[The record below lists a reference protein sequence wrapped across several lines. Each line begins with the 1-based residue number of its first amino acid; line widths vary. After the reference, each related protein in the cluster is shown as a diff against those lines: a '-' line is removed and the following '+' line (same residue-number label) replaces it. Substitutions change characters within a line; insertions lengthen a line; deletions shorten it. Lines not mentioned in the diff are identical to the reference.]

1 MMKKIIILCT
11 MLLLLVASYLF
22 IPKTNVNY
30 DMTLYLPNDSMTK
43 EGLQILEDEFG
54 SESMIEVMIVD
65 ILVDDLLVLK
75 PLIYGVPYVT
85 KVIWLDDYVDL
96 DVVPVEFI
104 DSSILSHFYT
114 NNTALISISFS
125 IDAYDVALETSIK
138 QIKDIF
144 DLYEIHLRGEALVN
158 IESRTIAKGE
168 IFNIMFFI
176 VPIVILLLIISS
188 HAWIEPVLILIPLGI
203 AILFNL
209 FTNGLL
215 PHVSFITQTMSL
227 ALQLA
232 LSIDYALFMI
242 HRYYEER
249 ESSGAVDSAKK
260 ALKHSIKPIA
270 TSALTTIAGFGAL
283 MLMKFTIGFDIAIV
297 LSKGIVLSFL
307 VTIIVLPV
315 LLIWFDPLIQK
326 TRHKMI
332 IPPFVH
338 MIRFEIKLRY
348 VFITLFVALTVFGF
362 IVQQKTDYLFGANSI
377 GNDNSIVYQDREE
390 INELFGPNEPLMIL
404 VPNETIDQEVL
415 LAQDLLSL
423 ENVLYVSSLV
433 TEVDPLIPRAF
444 LPETLVSN
452 YVGSSYT
459 RFILKTNVHEE
470 NDELFEF
477 IEAIKQTVANH
488 YSEFYLIGQSSALVD
503 IKSSTQNQGL
513 WIMALTVLSVG
524 LIVGLIFKSIKIPL
538 LLVGVILSAIWFNL
552 GLLSLMGI
560 QVIYI
565 GYLVVMSI
573 QLGATI
579 DYAVLLTHR
588 YLEEGK
594 VQEKKKAIETAFS
607 KSSLSIIISGAILSI
622 AGFVEGLFSQIDSVT
637 KIGFLL
643 GRGVLISLLSILI
656 FLPVILYLCIKPK
669 KSID

>member
-1 MMKKIIILCT
+1 MKKIIVLCL
-11 MLLLLVASYLF
+11 MLLLLVASYVF
-22 IPKTNVNY
+22 IPETNVNY

-43 EGLQILEDEFG
+43 KGLKILEDEFG
-54 SESMIEVMIVD
+54 NESMIEVMIKD
-65 ILVDDLLVLK
+65 IPVNDLLLLK
-75 PLIYGVPYVT
+75 PLVYGVPYVT

-96 DVVPVEFI
+96 NVVPIEFI
-104 DSSILSHFYT
+104 DSNILANFYT
-114 NNTALISISFS
+114 NNDALVSISFS
-125 IDAYDVALETSIK
+125 IDSYDVALENSIN
-138 QIKDIF
+138 QIRNIF
-144 DLYEIHLRGEALVN
+144 SAYDIHLRGEALVN
-158 IESRTIAKGE
+158 IESRSIAKGE
-168 IFNIMFFI
+168 ILNIMFFI
-176 VPIVILLLIISS
+176 VPMVILLLIVSS
-188 HAWIEPVLILIPLGI
+188 HAWIEPLLILIPLGI

-215 PHVSFITQTMSL
+215 PNVSFITQTMSL

-249 ESSGAVDSAKK
+249 EFNSASEAAKK

-283 MLMKFTIGFDIAIV
+283 MLMKFSIGFDIAVV
-297 LSKGIVLSFL
+297 LSKGIVLSFI
-307 VTIIVLPV
+307 VTMIVLPI
-315 LLIWFDPLIQK
+315 LLVWFDKLIQK
-326 TRHKMI
+326 TRHRML

-338 MIRFEIKLRY
+338 LIRFEIKLRY
-348 VFITLFVALTVFGF
+348 VLIPLFILLTVFGF
-362 IVQQKTDYLFGANSI
+362 IMQQKTDYLFGANSI
-377 GNDNSIVYQDREE
+377 GNENSIIYKDREI
-390 INELFGPNEPLMIL
+390 INQSFGPNESLIVL
-404 VPNETIDQEVL
+404 VPNETIEQEVL
-415 LAQDLLSL
+415 LATHLISL
-423 ENVLYVSSLV
+423 DHVLYVNSLV
-433 TEVDPLIPRAF
+433 TETDPLVPRSL
-444 LPETLVSN
+444 LPEALVAN

-459 RFILKTNVHEE
+459 RFILKTHIYEE
-470 NDELFEF
+470 NDTLFKF
-477 IEAIKQTVANH
+477 IDDIKETVEDH
-488 YSEFYLIGQSSALVD
+488 YLEFYLVGQSSALVD
-503 IKSSTQNQGL
+503 IKFSTQSQGL
-513 WIMALTVLSVG
+513 WIMLLTVLSVG
-524 LIVGLIFKSIKIPL
+524 LIVGIIFRSIKIPL

-552 GLLSLMGI
+552 SLLAMMGV

-594 VQEKKKAIETAFS
+594 VEQKKKAIETAFS

-643 GRGVLISLLSILI
+643 GRGVLISLLAILI
-656 FLPVILYLCIKPK
+656 FLPVILYVCIKPK
-669 KSID
+669 K

>member
-1 MMKKIIILCT
+1 MKKIVILT
-11 MLLLLVASYLF
+11 FMILLLIASLIF

-43 EGLQILEDEFG
+43 EGLNILENEFG
-54 SESMIEVMIVD
+54 NESMIEVMIMD
-65 ILVDDLLVLK
+65 ISVEDLMMLK
-75 PLIYGVPYVT
+75 QTIYGVAYVS

-96 DVVPVEFI
+96 NIVPIEFI
-104 DSSILSHFYT
+104 DPLILANFYQ
-114 NNTALISISFS
+114 NQNALIMVSFS
-125 IDAYDVALETSIK
+125 IDSYDISLEASIR

-144 DLYEIHLRGEALVN
+144 ENYEIHMRGEPLVN
-158 IESRTIAKGE
+158 IESRAIAKGE

-176 VPIVILLLIISS
+176 VPIVILLLIVSS
-188 HAWIEPVLILIPLGI
+188 HSWIEPLLILIPLGI

-249 ESSGAVDSAKK
+249 ETNNAKQSAKQ

-283 MLMKFTIGFDIAIV
+283 MLMRFSIGLDIAIV
-297 LSKGIVLSFL
+297 LSKGILLSFI
-307 VTIIVLPV
+307 VTMVVLPI
-315 LLIWFDPLIQK
+315 LLVWFDPFIQK
-326 TRHKMI
+326 TKHKML
-332 IPPFVH
+332 IPPFKK
-338 MIRFEIKLRY
+338 MISFELKIKY
-348 VFITLFVALTVFGF
+348 VLIPLFVILTVFGF

-377 GNDNSIVYQDREE
+377 GNENSIVYKDIDL
-390 INELFGPNEPLMIL
+390 INESFGPNEQLIIL
-404 VPNETIDQEVL
+404 IPNETVNQEVL
-415 LAQDLLSL
+415 LAQDLMALN
-423 ENVLYVSSLV
+423 NVLNVSSLV
-433 TEVDPLIPRAF
+433 TVADPLIPRAF
-444 LPETLVSN
+444 LPPELVSN
-452 YVGSSYT
+452 YVGESYT
-459 RFILKTNVHEE
+459 RFILRTNIRDE
-470 NDELFEF
+470 NDELFTFVEQ
-477 IEAIKQTVANH
+477 IKQTVEDH
-488 YSEFYLIGQSSALVD
+488 YTEFYLVGQSSALVD
-503 IKSSTQNQGL
+503 IKSSTQSQGL
-513 WIMALTVLSVG
+513 WILALTVLSVG
-524 LIVGLIFKSIKIPL
+524 LIVGLIFKSFKIPL

-552 GLLSLMGI
+552 GLLSLMGV

-588 YLEEGK
+588 YMEEGK
-594 VQEKKKAIETAFS
+594 TNERKKAIEIAFT

-622 AGFVEGLFSQIDSVT
+622 AGFIEGLFSQIDSVT

-656 FLPVILYLCIKPK
+656 FLPVILYLLVKTK
-669 KSID
+669 R